1 MNAAAQL
8 SAQPVTSERRG
19 RQAAVPD
26 HLQKTLSFE
35 QSVTLTAK
43 SQFGWTLAFVRR
55 PLFQDI
61 EVVITNPDRTEYL
74 MIEEDGSTRAFFNVR
89 TEDFS

>member
-8 SAQPVTSERRG
+8 NVQPVMSERRG

-26 HLQKTLSFE
+26 QLQKTLSFE

>member
-8 SAQPVTSERRG
+8 SAQPVMSERRG
-19 RQAAVPD
+19 RQAAVHD
-26 HLQKTLSFE
+26 QLQKTLSFE

>member
-1 MNAAAQL
+1 MNAAAPLGTQFG
-8 SAQPVTSERRG
+8 TSERRG
-19 RQAAVPD
+19 RQPAVPD
-26 HLQKTLSFE
+26 QLEKTLSFE

-61 EVVITNPDRTEYL
+61 EVIITNPDRTEYL
-74 MIEEDGSTRAFFNVR
+74 MIEEDGSTRAFYNVR
-89 TEDFS
+89 TDDFT

>member
-8 SAQPVTSERRG
+8 NAQPVMSERRG
-19 RQAAVPD
+19 RQPAVPD
-26 HLQKTLSFE
+26 QLQKTLSFE

>member
-1 MNAAAQL
+1 MNAAAPLGTQ
-8 SAQPVTSERRG
+8 AGTSERRG
-19 RQAAVPD
+19 RQPAVPD
-26 HLQKTLSFE
+26 QLEKTLSFE

-74 MIEEDGSTRAFFNVR
+74 MIEEDGLAV
-89 TEDFS
+89 

>member
-1 MNAAAQL
+1 MNAAAPLGTQ
-8 SAQPVTSERRG
+8 SGTSERRG
-19 RQAAVPD
+19 RQPAVPD
-26 HLQKTLSFE
+26 QFEKTLSFE

-74 MIEEDGSTRAFFNVR
+74 MIEEDGSTRAFYNVR
-89 TEDFS
+89 TEDFT

>member
-1 MNAAAQL
+1 MNAAAPL
-8 SAQPVTSERRG
+8 GTPSGTSERRG
-19 RQAAVPD
+19 RQPAVPD
-26 HLQKTLSFE
+26 QLEKTLSFE

-74 MIEEDGSTRAFFNVR
+74 MIEEDGSTRAFYNVR
-89 TEDFS
+89 TDDFT

>member
-8 SAQPVTSERRG
+8 SAQPVMSERRG

-26 HLQKTLSFE
+26 QLQKTLSFE